1 MRGSETPLI
10 DVGALLQKV
19 EAAAPVDSVPAVA
32 AALGDMIGA
41 REVNLLIADFSGR
54 ALVRLTSAARVDGA
68 RSHGR
73 DEQAETLPLAGTL
86 YDRVLRSQEPD
97 VQALAEGARM
107 TVPVTDR
114 GDAIGLLE
122 LDLPRYPS
130 PE

>member
-1 MRGSETPLI
+1 MRQSEGPLI

-19 EAAAPVDSVPAVA
+19 EAAAPIDSVPAVA
-32 AALGDMIGA
+32 AAPGEMIGA

-86 YDRVLRSQEPD
+86 YDRVLRSQQPD
-97 VQALAEGARM
+97 VQALDDGACM

-114 GDAIGLLE
+114 GDAIG
-122 LDLPRYPS
+122 
-130 PE
+130 